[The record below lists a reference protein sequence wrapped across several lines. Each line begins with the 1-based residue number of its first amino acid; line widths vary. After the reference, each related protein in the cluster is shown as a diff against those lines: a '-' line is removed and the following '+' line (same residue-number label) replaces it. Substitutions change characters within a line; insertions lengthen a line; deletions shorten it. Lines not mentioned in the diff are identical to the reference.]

1 MVPIAEI
8 AREHTR
14 SLAICI
20 GMVLVTNV
28 TYYMLLTYM
37 PTYLSKTLNYSED
50 HGVLIIIAVMVGM
63 LFVQPAIGLLS
74 DRIGRRPFLAVG
86 STAILFS
93 RCRPFISL
101 PAVRWCRSS
110 SGCSF
115 SQSHSIA

>member
-1 MVPIAEI
+1 AEI
-8 AREHTR
+8 TSKHLR

-74 DRIGRRPFLAVG
+74 DRIGRKPFLAVG
-86 STAILFS
+86 STAIFS
-93 RCRPFISL
+93 LSL
-101 PAVRWCRSS
+101 PA
-110 SGCSF
+110 F
-115 SQSHSIA
+115 PLIATGQVV